1 MFWLKN
7 HTSVKIKEMK
17 TNTPRVKCLGNKK
30 DGFVLSLHN
39 PQDNFKWDVSL
50 TEDELKE
57 IMTAIVRKI
66 K

>member
-1 MFWLKN
+1 MA
-7 HTSVKIKEMK
+7 K
-17 TNTPRVKCLGNKK
+17 TNTPKVKCVGTRK

-57 IMTAIVRKI
+57 IAAAII
-66 K
+66 KKLK

>member
-1 MFWLKN
+1 MA
-7 HTSVKIKEMK
+7 K
-17 TNTPRVKCLGNKK
+17 TNTPKAKCLGNKK

-57 IMTAIVRKI
+57 IVTAIVRKI